1 MVALHPSAWRS
12 DSRRSAASTGL
23 LRSASV
29 RLIQV
34 ARCTSVSAGSRKKR
48 NEFSTFQAMRGSACA
63 AAPHSATSASA
74 SAMRRPASIH
84 IRLLPPDTC
93 VDAGSPTLI
102 HDTADEDTLYVLM
115 PMRV

>member
-12 DSRRSAASTGL
+12 ASRRSAASTGL

-63 AAPHSATSASA
+63 AAPHSDRQHEGQRKASA
-74 SAMRRPASIH
+74 GIDPN
-84 IRLLPPDTC
+84 LPPDTC
-93 VDAGSPTLI
+93 VSPS
-102 HDTADEDTLYVLM
+102 
-115 PMRV
+115 